1 MEKKLRKCK
10 EEPFFF
16 FKDDKCK
23 LRSWNP
29 YMNTKGKVS
38 NMMLKQ
44 FNPAFFLIAEV
55 SANEFGCLREE
66 SSHFICFH
74 YSQISLTVFLY

>member
-1 MEKKLRKCK
+1 
-10 EEPFFF
+10 
-16 FKDDKCK
+16 
-23 LRSWNP
+23 
-29 YMNTKGKVS
+29 MNTKGKVS
-38 NMMLKQ
+38 NMKLKQ
-44 FNPAFFLIAEV
+44 FNPAFFLIANL